1 MWPRRI
7 SNRQRSRDRLAI
19 TSQKRATTKL
29 NEGLRH
35 YQKRQYTLAILRFS
49 EARTIYEA
57 SGNSSALADIARY
70 IGAASL
76 ETQRYEQASA
86 ELAKAYGYYETRW
99 DRRADAALCARG
111 LGDALAELEKYDDAL
126 CYYEAAK
133 RMFKKA
139 RLKAE
144 VAKCDLAL
152 GRTLQSGNRKDEA
165 LAILE
170 CAARGF
176 TDCALDDEA
185 AQTYL
190 LMAAINAAIGR
201 YGASAE
207 LERQAKRM
215 RAHSRSS

>member
-7 SNRQRSRDRLAI
+7 PNRQRSRDRLAI
-19 TSQKRATTKL
+19 TSQKRATAKL

-35 YQKRQYTLAILRFS
+35 YQKRQYTLAIARFS
-49 EARTIYEA
+49 EARTICEA
-57 SGNSSALADIARY
+57 SGNSSSLADIAQY

-86 ELAKAYGYYETRW
+86 ELAKAYGYYKTRW
-99 DRRADAALCARG
+99 DRRVDAALCARG

-133 RMFKKA
+133 CLFEKA

-144 VAKCDLAL
+144 VAKCDMAL
-152 GRTLQSGNRKDEA
+152 GRTLQSRNRKDEA

-170 CAARGF
+170 CAVRGF

-185 AQTYL
+185 AQTYQ
-190 LMAAINAAIGR
+190 LMADINAAMGR

-215 RAHSRSS
+215 RARLRSS

>member
-1 MWPRRI
+1 MWPRRVP
-7 SNRQRSRDRLAI
+7 NRQRSRDRPAI
-19 TSQKRATTKL
+19 TGQKRATTKM

-35 YQKRQYTLAILRFS
+35 YQKRQYTLAIARFL
-49 EARTIYEA
+49 EARTICEA
-57 SGNSSALADIARY
+57 SGNSSSLADIARY

-76 ETQRYEQASA
+76 ETQCYEQASA
-86 ELAKAYGYYETRW
+86 ELAKAYGYYKTRW

-133 RMFKKA
+133 RLFEKA

-144 VAKCDLAL
+144 VAKCNLAL
-152 GRTLQSGNRKDEA
+152 GRTLQSRERKDEA

-170 CAARGF
+170 CAVRGF

-185 AQTYL
+185 AQTYQ
-190 LMAAINAAIGR
+190 LMADINAAMGR

-215 RAHSRSS
+215 RARLRSS